1 MEGVYIVKIII
12 KKSYNV
18 FGTKFKIRFVET
30 NMWSGLC
37 DPGLKTIFINIDQS
51 EEQILATFWHEMFHA
66 MQFVLGMNNAFSREM
81 MEMLAENSA
90 TLVMLV
96 TSQCKKPHK

>member
-1 MEGVYIVKIII
+1 MKFKI

-18 FGTKFKIRFVET
+18 FGVKFKIKLVDT
-30 NMWSGLC
+30 NLFLGLC
-37 DPGLKTIFINIDQS
+37 DPDLKTIFININQS

-66 MQFVLGMNNAFSREM
+66 KQFVLGMNNAISKEM

-90 TLVMLV
+90 TLVMGVL
-96 TSQCKKPHK
+96 KGK